1 MHIHAD
7 DDKNNEIPFSIISM
21 SPSQGFKNS
30 KILATQG
37 LLHVPFKN
45 ERTPGHNA
53 QTTSQSTFK
62 KISPCITQQ
71 MSSLQSNSFPPSLLS
86 FSLVMFPHAVSAR
99 ENCC

>member
-45 ERTPGHNA
+45 ERTPGHN
-53 QTTSQSTFK
+53 
-62 KISPCITQQ
+62 
-71 MSSLQSNSFPPSLLS
+71 
-86 FSLVMFPHAVSAR
+86 
-99 ENCC
+99 